1 MKGSGEAPGQ
11 VTEAMHAVVPN
22 MRTAVMATATMLLL
36 HGLCYMGMTVPA
48 VVAPVAARDFGID
61 ASRIGLLV
69 AMNYVW
75 VMLAGVACGI
85 YTARYGIRRV
95 SQAGAL
101 ISALGLASAALVGW
115 GAVGWDSVGFAS
127 WVSPQ
132 AMALLLFISI
142 ALLGLGMGLVNPIS
156 SQVLFVSVPPNIRAL
171 TFSIKQMGAPIGTA
185 ITGLV
190 VPALLL
196 VMAWQPA
203 LLVMAIPA
211 VAFAVFGA
219 AMPAWMCRYDHS
231 AAGTPRRIGLAMF
244 TEPIRVMWGSRPLR
258 ELALASVVLA
268 MNQMSLSAFLVTY
281 LSIEIG
287 MPLVTAGSLF
297 ALTQLGG
304 LVGRIIFGLAADRWI
319 TPRRQL
325 ALIGLVGGAT
335 AVVLAFAAPAWPYAV
350 FAVICLVF
358 GATSLGWNGI
368 SLSEV
373 ARLAPPGQVGMVT
386 GGAQLFMAI
395 GAIVGPIVFAGLV
408 ATSGHYVF
416 SLIVS
421 AIPVIVLGLRMLAT
435 KTA

>member
-1 MKGSGEAPGQ
+1 LRGSGEAPEV
-11 VTEAMHAVVPN
+11 VTST
-22 MRTAVMATATMLLL
+22 RTALVATATMLLL

-75 VMLAGVACGI
+75 VMLGGVACGI
-85 YTARYGIRRV
+85 YTARHGIRRV
-95 SQAGAL
+95 SQASAL
-101 ISALGLASAALVGW
+101 ISAVGLASAA
-115 GAVGWDSVGFAS
+115 AVGWCAVGLAP
-127 WVSPQ
+127 WVPPQ
-132 AMALLLFISI
+132 AMSLLLFFSI

-156 SQVLFVSVPPNIRAL
+156 SQVLFVSVPQNVRAL
-171 TFSIKQMGAPIGTA
+171 SFSVKQMGAPIGTA
-185 ITGLV
+185 VTGLAL
-190 VPALLL
+190 PALIL

-203 LLVMAIPA
+203 MLVMAIPA
-211 VAFAVFGA
+211 VAFAVLGA
-219 AMPAWMCRYDHS
+219 AMPDWMCRYDHS
-231 AAGTPRRIGLAMF
+231 AAGAPRRVGLAML

-281 LSIEIG
+281 LSLEIG

-304 LVGRIIFGLAADRWI
+304 LVGRIVFGLAADRWI

-325 ALIGLVGGAT
+325 ALIGLVGGAS
-335 AVVLAFAAPAWPYAV
+335 AVVLAFARPDWPYAV
-350 FAVICLVF
+350 FAVISLIF

-373 ARLAPPGQVGMVT
+373 ARLAGPGQVGMVT

-408 ATSGHYVF
+408 ASSGHYTASF
-416 SLIVS
+416 IVS
-421 AIPVIVLGLRMLAT
+421 AIPVIILGARMLAT
-435 KTA
+435 KTP

>member
-1 MKGSGEAPGQ
+1 MRGSGEAP
-11 VTEAMHAVVPN
+11 EVVSN
-22 MRTAVMATATMLLL
+22 ARTAMMATATMLLL

-61 ASRIGLLV
+61 PSRIGLLV
-69 AMNYVW
+69 AMNYVS

-95 SQAGAL
+95 SQASAV
-101 ISALGLASAALVGW
+101 ISALGLVSAALVGW
-115 GAVGWDSVGFAS
+115 SAVGFAT
-127 WVSPQ
+127 WVPPQ
-132 AMALLLFISI
+132 AMSLLLFISI

-156 SQVLFVSVPPNIRAL
+156 SQVLFVSVPLNYRAL

-185 ITGLV
+185 IAGLV
-190 VPALLL
+190 LPALIL

-231 AAGTPRRIGLAMF
+231 AAGTPRRIGLTMF
-244 TEPIRVMWGSRPLR
+244 TEPIRVMWGSGPLR

-281 LSIEIG
+281 LTIEIG

-304 LVGRIIFGLAADRWI
+304 LVGRIVFGLAADRWI

-325 ALIGLVGGAT
+325 AMIGLVGGAT
-335 AVVLAFAAPAWPYAV
+335 AVVLAFAQPSWPFAV
-350 FAVICLVF
+350 FAAISLVF

-408 ATSGHYVF
+408 AASGHYVF

>member
-1 MKGSGEAPGQ
+1 MKGSGEAPEGVAQ
-11 VTEAMHAVVPN
+11 VVPN
-22 MRTAVMATATMLLL
+22 VRTAVMATATMLLL

-61 ASRIGLLV
+61 PSRIGLLV
-69 AMNYVW
+69 AMNYVS

-95 SQAGAL
+95 SQASAV
-101 ISALGLASAALVGW
+101 ISALGLASAALVGL
-115 GAVGWDSVGFAS
+115 GAVGLAP
-127 WVSPQ
+127 WVPPQ

-142 ALLGLGMGLVNPIS
+142 ALLGFGMGLVNPIS

-171 TFSIKQMGAPIGTA
+171 SFSIKQMGAPIGTA
-185 ITGLV
+185 IAGLAL
-190 VPALLL
+190 PALIL

-211 VAFAVFGA
+211 VAFSVLGA

-281 LSIEIG
+281 LTIEIG

-304 LVGRIIFGLAADRWI
+304 LVGRIVFGLAADRWI

-335 AVVLAFAAPAWPYAV
+335 AVVLAFASPDWPYAV
-350 FAVICLVF
+350 FAAISLVF

-386 GGAQLFMAI
+386 GGAQVFMSI

-408 ATSGHYVF
+408 AASGHYVF
-416 SLIVS
+416 SLVVS
-421 AIPVIVLGLRMLAT
+421 ATPVIVLGLRMLAT